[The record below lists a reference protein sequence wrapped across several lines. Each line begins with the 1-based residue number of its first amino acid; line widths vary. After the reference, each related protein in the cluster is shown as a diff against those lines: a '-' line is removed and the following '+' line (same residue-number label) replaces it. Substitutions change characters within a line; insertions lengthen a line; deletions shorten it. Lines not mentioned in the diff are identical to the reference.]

1 MSLSETLSLRAGEI
15 GKVTSE
21 TLIKMEVWDKTLSNA
36 SDEMTRQAL
45 EAAETIDSRTQAM
58 KEVSGE
64 AATLVNELKE
74 RTEQV
79 GVADFL
85 RRATFITERLQSLAV
100 DMARLLE
107 THISEDDWRRFNKGE
122 KGIFVRKMLG
132 FKEKSRLAAIQQKY
146 QADGEFR
153 EYVDR
158 YLSQFDSF
166 LKEAKKRDHLEVLS
180 TTFLSS
186 DMGKVYMLLARALGR
201 EI

>member
-1 MSLSETLSLRAGEI
+1 
-15 GKVTSE
+15 
-21 TLIKMEVWDKTLSNA
+21 
-36 SDEMTRQAL
+36 
-45 EAAETIDSRTQAM
+45 M

-79 GVADFL
+79 GIADFL
-85 RRATFITERLQSLAV
+85 RHATFITERLQSLAV
-100 DMARLLE
+100 DMTRLLE

-166 LKEAKKRDHLEVLS
+166 LKEAKKRDHREVLS

-201 EI
+201 DI